1 MDLKNGKTQLFNSR
15 GGVKWA
21 YFQKKW
27 SVPLNRFF
35 LRKGMSHKYKL
46 LYYLKRVY
54 VGGFSHR
61 SEQKLQTGLLK
72 MHIHFIVC
80 TLSGK
85 I

>member
-1 MDLKNGKTQLFNSR
+1 
-15 GGVKWA
+15 
-21 YFQKKW
+21 
-27 SVPLNRFF
+27 
-35 LRKGMSHKYKL
+35 MSQSQKYKL

-54 VGGFSHR
+54 VGGFSHW

-72 MHIHFIVC
+72 MHIHSIVC